1 MEEGEIGEARLPVY
15 EYDPSLEFPR
25 DSTPPKTTGSA
36 RVARFVAR
44 TRVGH
49 GRIAL
54 VDEHDEVQF
63 GRDALPQGTT
73 TPRIRIKTLEVSKHH
88 ATVYWDAEGQHW
100 AIVDM
105 GSMHGTFIL
114 PAGSAAEGRGQRL
127 SASRA
132 ASIPRKISHLDSIR
146 FSTIE
151 FVAHIHDDLPCA
163 ECSPQSLKDEIPLFP
178 SAKPVADAPP
188 TTSLRTHPYAR
199 DPKKALSALKRE
211 MLHSSQSTRP
221 SAPAPATAYVDRSAM
236 RRANFPASAA
246 DAPGVAPIR
255 TTLMP
260 PPPPPPP
267 PIPQPAP
274 DPVSQPPTPLAS
286 TNIGHKLLMKQGW
299 QPGTSLGLDLN
310 GRAEPLDGQE
320 LATTHRRGL
329 GMTK

>member
-1 MEEGEIGEARLPVY
+1 MEEGEIRDTQPPVY
-15 EYDPSLEFPR
+15 EYDPSFEFPG
-25 DSTPPKTTGSA
+25 DGTPLPKTSTT

-44 TRVGH
+44 KRVGH

-73 TPRIRIKTLEVSKHH
+73 TPRIRIKLLEVSKHH
-88 ATVYWDAEGQHW
+88 ATVYWDAEGQEW

-114 PAGSAAEGRGQRL
+114 PAGSAEGPGQRL
-127 SASRA
+127 SASRT
-132 ASIPRKISHLDSIR
+132 ASIPRKLSHLDSVR
-146 FSTIE
+146 FGTVE
-151 FVAHIHDDLPCA
+151 FIAHIHADLPCA
-163 ECSPQSLKDEIPLFP
+163 DCSPQSLKDEIPLFP
-178 SAKPVADAPP
+178 SAKPAPEAPP
-188 TTSLRTHPYAR
+188 TTTPRAHPYAR

-221 SAPAPATAYVDRSAM
+221 SSTVPTVSYVDRSAM

-246 DAPGVAPIR
+246 DAPGIASIQ

-260 PPPPPPP
+260 PPPPV
-267 PIPQPAP
+267 PQPAP
-274 DPVSQPPTPLAS
+274 EPVSQPPTPLAS

-299 QPGTSLGLDLN
+299 QPGTSVGLDTN

-329 GMTK
+329 GMAK